1 MYTFESQP
9 HGTPQRWWFIGEQR
23 YFLSDFPAT
32 VIVKDCR
39 PWELGIYMGDDDGS
53 DDIDDDGNEY
63 FYDDSYCEKL
73 VA

>member
-1 MYTFESQP
+1 M
-9 HGTPQRWWFIGEQR
+9 
-23 YFLSDFPAT
+23 
-32 VIVKDCR
+32 KDCR